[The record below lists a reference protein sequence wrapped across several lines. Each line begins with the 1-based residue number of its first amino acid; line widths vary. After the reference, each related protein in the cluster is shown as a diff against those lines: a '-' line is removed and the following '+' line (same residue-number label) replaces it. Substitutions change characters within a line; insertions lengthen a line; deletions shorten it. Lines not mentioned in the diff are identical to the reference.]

1 MKEIGSWMS
10 DEKNQAAEVKK
21 GRRPNKKKREW
32 STLLLAVLVS
42 IVVLVGAGLAFYF
55 TIVFDLPRLTT
66 LKDYQPY
73 ITSEVYSDDEV
84 LIGEF
89 YIEKRTVVPLS
100 QMSRFLPKA
109 FIAAEDARFFEHGG
123 IDYWRILGAAF
134 RNIEALD
141 VVQGGSTITQQ
152 IAKSFFLTPERS
164 YLRKIKEAILAQ
176 RIEHYLTKNEI
187 LFLYL
192 NQIYLGEGAYGV
204 GAAAATYFGK
214 PVQNLTLAECA
225 ILAGLPPAPNNLS
238 PLRNPKKARERQLY
252 VLNRMVERKMIT
264 PEQAKKAQAEEIRLR
279 PRGPKEYLDAPFVVE
294 QVRLHV
300 EQKYGKDLLYKGG
313 LKIYTTINS
322 RLQKAAQ
329 KAVEKGL
336 EGFESRGKKEE
347 GREGRE
353 GIEGSLIALE
363 PQSGYILA
371 MVGGRDYSAS
381 QFNRAIQAKRQ
392 AGSAFKPIVYAAALD
407 KGFTPATLI
416 VDEPFSYQDVP
427 GKDPWQPQNFD
438 REFWGPITVR
448 KALTF
453 SRNVPTVRIAQ
464 SIGLDYLISYARNL
478 GIRSKLEPN
487 LSLALGSAN
496 VSLLELT
503 RAFGVFAAGGYR
515 ADPVLISQIQDRDGN
530 VVEETEPSSVEVVS
544 PQTCYLITSLL
555 QNVIQEGTGQK
566 ARALGRPAAGKT
578 GTTNDTRDAWFIGY
592 LPQRMVAG
600 AWVGYDIEKPLGN
613 HETGA
618 VAALPLWLEFMKE
631 AVKDVP
637 VDDFPVPDGIVFV
650 KVDKES
656 GEPMQSMRW
665 VKSGKVLFECFKEGT
680 EPSPDGSNP
689 PSAAKRLPDEDPS
702 KIR

>member
-1 MKEIGSWMS
+1 MNEERERQG
-10 DEKNQAAEVKK
+10 KK
-21 GRRPNKKKREW
+21 GKKRGW
-32 STLLLAVLVS
+32 IPFLIVLLLAL
-42 IVVLVGAGLAFYF
+42 VVLAGVGMAFYF
-55 TIVFDLPRLTT
+55 SIVFDLPRLTT

-73 ITSEVYSDDEV
+73 ITSEVYSEDEV

-89 YIEKRTVVPLS
+89 FIEKRTVVSLS
-100 QMSRFLPKA
+100 QMPRFLPKA
-109 FIAAEDARFFEHGG
+109 FIAAEDARFFEHRG

-164 YLRKIKEAILAQ
+164 YSRKLKEAILAQ

-204 GAAAATYFGK
+204 AAAASTYFGK
-214 PVQNLTLAECA
+214 PIQNLTLAECA
-225 ILAGLPPAPNNLS
+225 ILAGLPPSPNNFS

-264 PEQAKKAQAEEIRLR
+264 KEQAQQAQTEEVRLK
-279 PRGPKEYLDAPFVVE
+279 PRGPKGYLDAPYVVE
-294 QVRLHV
+294 QVRQYM

-313 LKIYTTINS
+313 LKIYTTIHS

-329 KAVEKGL
+329 HAVQVGL
-336 EGFESRGKKEE
+336 EEFESRGGKGK
-347 GREGRE
+347 GREAIQGA
-353 GIEGSLIALE
+353 LIALE
-363 PQSGYILA
+363 PQSGFILA
-371 MVGGRDYSAS
+371 MVGGRDFSAS
-381 QFNRAIQAKRQ
+381 QFNRALQAKRQ

-416 VDEPFSYQDVP
+416 VDEPFSFEDVP

-453 SRNVPTVRIAQ
+453 SRNVPTVQIAQ
-464 SIGLDYLISYARNL
+464 SIGLDYLIQYAGNL
-478 GIRSKLEPN
+478 GIKAKLEPN
-487 LSLALGSAN
+487 LSLALGAAN
-496 VSLLELT
+496 VTLLELT
-503 RAFGVFAAGGYR
+503 QAFGVFAAQGYR
-515 ADPVLISQIQDRDGN
+515 AEPVLVSQVVDKDGT
-530 VVEETEPSSVEVVS
+530 VLEETEPSSMEVIS
-544 PQTCYLITSLL
+544 PQTSYLITSLL
-555 QNVIQEGTGQK
+555 QSVIQEGTGQR

-592 LPQRMVAG
+592 LPRKVVAG
-600 AWVGYDIEKPLGN
+600 AWVGYDIEKPLGT

-618 VAALPLWLEFMKE
+618 VAALPIWLEFMKE
-631 AVKDVP
+631 AAKDVP
-637 VDDFPVPDGIVFV
+637 VGEFAVPEGVVFV
-650 KVDKES
+650 KVDKEN
-656 GEPMQSMRW
+656 GEPLLSTRW
-665 VKSGKVLFECFKEGT
+665 AKTGKILYECFREGT
-680 EPSPDGSNP
+680 EPNGGNARPAGV
-689 PSAAKRLPDEDPS
+689 KRLPDEEII
-702 KIR
+702 KTR

>member
-21 GRRPNKKKREW
+21 EQRPNKKKREW

-42 IVVLVGAGLAFYF
+42 LVVLVGAGLAFYF
-55 TIVFDLPRLTT
+55 TIAFDLPRLTT

-73 ITSEVYSDDEV
+73 ITSKVYSEDEV

-204 GAAAATYFGK
+204 GAASATYFGK

-225 ILAGLPPAPNNLS
+225 ILAGLPPSPNNLS

-264 PEQAKKAQAEEIRLR
+264 PEQAKKAQAEEIGLK

-294 QVRLHV
+294 QVRLYV

-336 EGFESRGKKEE
+336 EEFESRGKKGKE
-347 GREGRE
+347 RE

-407 KGFTPATLI
+407 KGFTPATLV
-416 VDEPFSYQDVP
+416 VDEPFSYEDVP

-464 SIGLDYLISYARNL
+464 AIGLNYLIRYAGNL
-478 GIRSKLEPN
+478 GIRTKLEPN

-515 ADPVLISQIQDRDGN
+515 AEPVLISQIQDKDGN
-530 VVEETEPSSVEVVS
+530 MVEETEPSSVEVIT
-544 PQTCYLITSLL
+544 PQTCYLVTSLL

-566 ARALGRPAAGKT
+566 AKALGRPAAGKT

-592 LPQRMVAG
+592 LPQKLVAG

-631 AVKDVP
+631 AAKDVP
-637 VDDFPVPDGIVFV
+637 VEDFPVPDGIVFV

-656 GEPMQSMRW
+656 GEPMGSMRW

-680 EPSPDGSNP
+680 EPSPDGSKP
-689 PSAAKRLPDEDPS
+689 PGVKRLPDEDLP

>member
-100 QMSRFLPKA
+100 QMCRFLPKA

-225 ILAGLPPAPNNLS
+225 ILAGLPPSPNNLS
-238 PLRNPKKARERQLY
+238 PLRNPQKARERQLY

-336 EGFESRGKKEE
+336 EEFESRGKKE
-347 GREGRE
+347 EGRE

>member
-225 ILAGLPPAPNNLS
+225 ILAGLPPSPNNLS
-238 PLRNPKKARERQLY
+238 PLRNPQKARERQLY

>member
-10 DEKNQAAEVKK
+10 DEKNQTAEVKK
-21 GRRPNKKKREW
+21 GQQPHKKKREW

-42 IVVLVGAGLAFYF
+42 LVVLVGVGLAFYF
-55 TIVFDLPRLTT
+55 TVAFDLPRLTT

-73 ITSEVYSDDEV
+73 ITSEVYSEDEV

-89 YIEKRTVVPLS
+89 FIEKRNVVPLS
-100 QMSRFLPKA
+100 QMSRYLPKA
-109 FIAAEDARFFEHGG
+109 FIAAEDARFFEHQG
-123 IDYWRILGAAF
+123 IDYWRILAAAF

-152 IAKSFFLTPERS
+152 VAKSFFLTPEKS
-164 YLRKIKEAILAQ
+164 FTRKVKEAILAQ

-204 GAAAATYFGK
+204 GAASATYFGK

-225 ILAGLPPAPNNLS
+225 ILAGLPPSPNNLS

-264 PEQAKKAQAEEIRLR
+264 PEQARKAQAEEIRLR
-279 PRGPKEYLDAPFVVE
+279 PRGPKGYLDAPFVLE
-294 QVRLHV
+294 QVRLYV
-300 EQKYGKDLLYKGG
+300 EQKYGKDVLYKGG
-313 LKIYTTINS
+313 LKIYTTIHS
-322 RLQKAAQ
+322 RLQNAAQ
-329 KAVEKGL
+329 KAVQKGL
-336 EGFESRGKKEE
+336 EEFESRGKKEK
-347 GREGRE
+347 GREE
-353 GIEGSLIALE
+353 IEGALIALE

-381 QFNRAIQAKRQ
+381 QFNRALQAKRQ

-407 KGFTPATLI
+407 KGFTPATL
-416 VDEPFSYQDVP
+416 VMDEPFSYEDVS
-427 GKDPWQPQNFD
+427 GKEPWQPQNFD
-438 REFWGPITVR
+438 HEFWGPITVR

-464 SIGLDYLISYARNL
+464 SIGPKYLVSYAANL
-478 GIRSKLEPN
+478 GIRTKLEPH

-515 ADPVLISQIQDRDGN
+515 ADPVLISQIQDKDGN
-530 VVEETEPSSVEVVS
+530 VVEENEPSSVEVIT

-555 QNVIQEGTGQK
+555 QNVIQEGTGQR

-592 LPQRMVAG
+592 LPQELVAG
-600 AWVGYDIEKPLGN
+600 AWVGYDMEKPLGT

-631 AVKDVP
+631 AVKEMP
-637 VDDFPVPDGIVFV
+637 VQDFPVPDGIVFV
-650 KVDKES
+650 KIDKET
-656 GEPMQSMRW
+656 GEPMGSMRW

-680 EPSPDGSNP
+680 EPSPDGSKA
-689 PSAAKRLPDEDPS
+689 SGVKRLPDEDPP
-702 KIR
+702 RTR